1 MIQINTIGTI
11 DDLIEKYDEI
21 IKKIEQYML
30 LEYNKLM
37 IETGLKFK
45 DVFKVFNGGT
55 FKSSD
60 YLAESKYK
68 LITIKNIDANGFN
81 PDFPT
86 YIPLM
91 KEYEKYKLN
100 IGDILLT
107 MTGAYL
113 GRSGIVDEDN
123 CYLNQRV
130 LKIESTSK
138 SYLYC
143 FLKHNQ
149 QDIFNLGKGSAQP
162 NLSLADLY
170 EFPVNNSLESISYF
184 SKNDIYL
191 HILLDLK
198 IKIKQLKNVKIKCL
212 NKFFS

>member
-1 MIQINTIGTI
+1 M
-11 DDLIEKYDEI
+11 IEKYAEI
-21 IKKIEQYML
+21 IKKIEQYIL

-55 FKSSD
+55 FNSSD

-91 KEYEKYKLN
+91 KEYEKYRLN

-123 CYLNQRV
+123 CFLNQRV

-138 SYLYC
+138 SFLYC
-143 FLKHNQ
+143 FLKYNQ

-162 NLSLADLY
+162 NLSLTDLY
-170 EFPVNNSLESISYF
+170 EFPINYSFESISYF

-191 HILLDLK
+191 KVLLDLK
-198 IKIKQLKNVKIKCL
+198 IKIKQLKTLKNNYL
-212 NKFFS
+212 NKFFK